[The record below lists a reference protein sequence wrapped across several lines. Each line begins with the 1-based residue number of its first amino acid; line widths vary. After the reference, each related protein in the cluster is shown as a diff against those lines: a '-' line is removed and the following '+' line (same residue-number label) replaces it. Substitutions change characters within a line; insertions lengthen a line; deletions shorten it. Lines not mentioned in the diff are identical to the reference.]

1 MKDRVNWIEVW
12 FEDKISMMDTMRR
25 NLADDIKA
33 GYDLNSHCI
42 RKQIVDIEEYES
54 QFNRDAD
61 RIKEMDPNK
70 AQHWCYIDLKKRGA
84 V

>member
-1 MKDRVNWIEVW
+1 MKNDWIELW
-12 FEDKISMMDTMRR
+12 FADKTSIMDTMRN
-25 NLADDIKA
+25 NLASDIKA
-33 GYDLNSHCI
+33 GYNPNGHSI

-61 RIKEMDPNK
+61 RIKEMDPGK

-84 V
+84 IS